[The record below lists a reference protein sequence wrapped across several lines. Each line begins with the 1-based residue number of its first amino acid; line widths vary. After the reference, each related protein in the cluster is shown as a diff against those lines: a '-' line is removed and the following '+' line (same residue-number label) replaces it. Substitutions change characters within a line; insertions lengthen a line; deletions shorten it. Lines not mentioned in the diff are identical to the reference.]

1 MYKRLKGLANLY
13 NSGKGG
19 SWIIILFISLCLGF
33 FYLSII
39 WGNSNA
45 FYYPRSGKYF
55 CVDKEGMHPYKLT
68 ILSNL

>member
-45 FYYPRSGKYF
+45 FYYPSLVSISVWIKKV
-55 CVDKEGMHPYKLT
+55 CIP
-68 ILSNL
+68 IN